1 MIRFHAIA
9 LGACASLVLAA
20 CGGGSGGA
28 PAQPAPP
35 NALTQG
41 SGGDQASRAR
51 IAPHENGFVVQI
63 EDGPLRDTTVLC
75 RDMQGQNCTVLGD
88 PSKVNGQATVLS
100 QLQGQY
106 AHASGV
112 SIGATEGRDYTQLFH
127 APALSSNVENVTMP
141 QGVATYSGDFRAGA
155 ALERTNESGMIGG
168 TVQLDLNFDTA
179 RLNATFHGG
188 FPDDG
193 SPVSAQ
199 VIGATID
206 PATNR
211 IVSTDTTRISFE
223 GVSGGGMLDGAFYG
237 PNADEAAGLFAVGA
251 TNVGGM
257 SGVFLA
263 CKGAT
268 PDCIQP

>member
-1 MIRFHAIA
+1 MIRFHATA
-9 LGACASLVLAA
+9 LCASAALVLVA
-20 CGGGSGGA
+20 CGGGGGGA
-28 PAQPAPP
+28 PARPDLP

-41 SGGDQASRAR
+41 SSGDQASRAR
-51 IAPHENGFVVQI
+51 IAPHENGFIVQI

-88 PSKVNGQATVLS
+88 PSKLTGEASVLS
-100 QLQGQY
+100 QVHGQY
-106 AHASGV
+106 AYASNL
-112 SIGATEGRDYTQLFH
+112 SIGASEGRDYTQLFH
-127 APALSSNVENVTMP
+127 APSMSNPTENIAMP
-141 QGVATYSGDFRAGA
+141 QGVATYSGEFRAGA
-155 ALERTNESGMIGG
+155 ALERTNEAGMIGG
-168 TVQLDLNFDTA
+168 TVQLDLNFDTE

-188 FPDDG
+188 FADGG

-199 VIGATID
+199 IIGATID
-206 PATNR
+206 TASNR
-211 IVSTDTTRISFE
+211 IVSTDTTRVSFE

-257 SGVFLA
+257 SGVFLT

-268 PDCIQP
+268 PDCIQH